1 MMKNIT
7 LLILIIACSLGC
19 KPKINSET
27 LINDTI
33 DKYRQHQ
40 SISYDITYT
49 MKFFDEDEPLDVKSH
64 VLIKRVVNDSIFKS
78 KFLYNR
84 RDSLLNVSKYYD
96 NFLYVIDHNE
106 EKITRYKED
115 FSPITGAVDG
125 NLIDTYFHN
134 IEKIEKKLRK
144 EDIQVSYKDS
154 IDFLKLTF
162 QYSDFEDYYGMEESI
177 YIRKST
183 KTIEKI
189 TYQAKYKDQIQINKW
204 LLSNIKFDDV
214 RENDFEKAVT
224 NYFENYTLED
234 YKPLTEEDFKLLENG
249 IPAPKIKGKIYPN
262 YKDEITWKSD
272 KILVI
277 DFWYTTC
284 MPCIKA
290 IPHLNKLQEN
300 YKDYIEVVGVN
311 PFEGKESQKEKIEAF
326 LKREPIDYPILF
338 VDHTITEEYNVKVYP
353 SLYIIG
359 KDGKVKFSKLGT
371 SDNLYEELEAEL
383 KKIIH

>member
-1 MMKNIT
+1 MKNIAFT
-7 LLILIIACSLGC
+7 LLAVVFFIGC
-19 KPKINSET
+19 KPKIDNET
-27 LINDTI
+27 LVKQTI
-33 DKYRQHQ
+33 EKYKNHT
-40 SISYDITYT
+40 SISYDIVYT
-49 MKFFDEDEPLDVKSH
+49 MKFFDEDEPFDVQSK
-64 VLIKRVVNDSIFKS
+64 VLIKKVENDTIFKS
-78 KFLYNR
+78 KFLYSR
-84 RDSLLNVSKYYD
+84 KDSLTEVSKYYD
-96 NFLYVIDHNE
+96 TDFLYVINHRE
-106 EKITRYKED
+106 QKITRYKEE
-115 FSPITGAVDG
+115 FSPIKGAVDG
-125 NLIDTYFHN
+125 NLIDTYFYN
-134 IEKIEKKLRK
+134 IEKIEKKLNK

-154 IDFLKLTF
+154 TDFLKVIF
-162 QYSDFEDYYGMEESI
+162 QYPDFEDYYEMEESI

-189 TYQAKYKDQIQINKW
+189 TYQAKYKDQIQKNKW
-204 LLSNIKFDDV
+204 LLSNINFDEV
-214 RENDFEKAVT
+214 QESSFEKVIAP
-224 NYFENYTLED
+224 YFEEYLVED
-234 YKPLTEEDFKLLENG
+234 YKPLTEEDYKLLQNET
-249 IPAPKIKGKIYPN
+249 PAPEIKGKMYPN
-262 YKDEITWKSD
+262 YTEKITLKSD
-272 KILVI
+272 KIVVL

-290 IPHLNKLQEN
+290 IPHLNKLQAN

>member
-1 MMKNIT
+1 MKNIAFT
-7 LLILIIACSLGC
+7 LLAVVFFIGC
-19 KPKINSET
+19 KPKIDNET
-27 LINDTI
+27 LVKQTI
-33 DKYRQHQ
+33 EKYKNHT
-40 SISYDITYT
+40 SISYDIVYT
-49 MKFFDEDEPLDVKSH
+49 MKFFDEDEPFDVQSK
-64 VLIKRVVNDSIFKS
+64 VLIKKVENDTVFES
-78 KFLYNR
+78 KFLYSR
-84 RDSLLNVSKYYD
+84 KDSLTEVSKYYD
-96 NFLYVIDHNE
+96 TDFLYVINHRE
-106 EKITRYKED
+106 QKITRYKED

-290 IPHLNKLQEN
+290 IPHLNKLQAN

-311 PFEGKESQKEKIEAF
+311 PFEGI
-326 LKREPIDYPILF
+326 
-338 VDHTITEEYNVKVYP
+338 
-353 SLYIIG
+353 
-359 KDGKVKFSKLGT
+359 
-371 SDNLYEELEAEL
+371 
-383 KKIIH
+383 

>member
-1 MMKNIT
+1 MKNIT

-27 LINDTI
+27 LIKDTI

-189 TYQAKYKDQIQINKW
+189 IYQAKYKDQIQTNQW
-204 LLSNIKFDDV
+204 LLSNIKFGKVQED
-214 RENDFEKAVT
+214 DFEKTVT
-224 NYFENYTLED
+224 PFFENYTIED
-234 YKPLTEEDFKLLENG
+234 YKPLTEEDYKLLENG
-249 IPAPKIKGKIYPN
+249 TVAPEIKGKIYPN
-262 YKDEITWKSD
+262 YKDEITLKSD
-272 KILVI
+272 KILII

-290 IPHLNKLQEN
+290 IPHLNKLREN
-300 YKDYIEVVGVN
+300 YKNHIEVVGVN

-338 VDHTITEEYNVKVYP
+338 VDHTITEEYNVRVYP

>member
-1 MMKNIT
+1 MKNIT

-27 LINDTI
+27 LIKDTI

-189 TYQAKYKDQIQINKW
+189 IYQAKYKDQIQTNQW
-204 LLSNIKFDDV
+204 LLSNIKFGKVQED
-214 RENDFEKAVT
+214 DFEKTVT
-224 NYFENYTLED
+224 LFFENYTIED
-234 YKPLTEEDFKLLENG
+234 YKPLTEEDYKLLENG
-249 IPAPKIKGKIYPN
+249 TVAPEIKGKIYPN
-262 YKDEITWKSD
+262 YKDEITLKSD
-272 KILVI
+272 KILII

-290 IPHLNKLQEN
+290 IPHLNKLREN
-300 YKDYIEVVGVN
+300 YKNHIEVVGVN

-338 VDHTITEEYNVKVYP
+338 VDHTITEEYNVRVYP

>member
-1 MMKNIT
+1 MKNIT

-27 LINDTI
+27 LIKDTI

-189 TYQAKYKDQIQINKW
+189 IYQAKYKDQIQTNQW
-204 LLSNIKFDDV
+204 LLSNIKFGKVQED
-214 RENDFEKAVT
+214 DFEKTVT
-224 NYFENYTLED
+224 PFFENYTIED
-234 YKPLTEEDFKLLENG
+234 YKPLTEEDYKLLENG
-249 IPAPKIKGKIYPN
+249 TVAPEIKGKIYPN
-262 YKDEITWKSD
+262 YKDEITLKSD
-272 KILVI
+272 KILII

-290 IPHLNKLQEN
+290 IPHLNKLREN
-300 YKDYIEVVGVN
+300 YKNHIEVVGVN

>member
-1 MMKNIT
+1 MKNIT

-27 LINDTI
+27 LIKDTI

-189 TYQAKYKDQIQINKW
+189 IYQAKYKDQIQTNQW
-204 LLSNIKFDDV
+204 LLSNIKFGKVQED
-214 RENDFEKAVT
+214 DFEKTVT
-224 NYFENYTLED
+224 PFFENYTIED
-234 YKPLTEEDFKLLENG
+234 YKPLTEEDYKLLENG
-249 IPAPKIKGKIYPN
+249 TVAPEIKGKIYPN

>member
-27 LINDTI
+27 LIKDTI

-189 TYQAKYKDQIQINKW
+189 IYQAKYKDQIQTNQW
-204 LLSNIKFDDV
+204 MLSNIKFGKVQED
-214 RENDFEKAVT
+214 DFEKTVT
-224 NYFENYTLED
+224 PFFENYTIED
-234 YKPLTEEDFKLLENG
+234 YKPLTEEDYKLLENG
-249 IPAPKIKGKIYPN
+249 TVAPEIKGKIYPN
-262 YKDEITWKSD
+262 YKDEITLKSD
-272 KILVI
+272 KILII

-290 IPHLNKLQEN
+290 IPHLNKLREN
-300 YKDYIEVVGVN
+300 YKNHIEVVGVN
-311 PFEGKESQKEKIEAF
+311 PFEGKESQKEKIETF

>member
-1 MMKNIT
+1 MKNIT

-27 LINDTI
+27 LIKDTI

-189 TYQAKYKDQIQINKW
+189 TYQARYKDQIQINKW

-234 YKPLTEEDFKLLENG
+234 YKPLTEEDYKLLENG
-249 IPAPKIKGKIYPN
+249 TVAPEIKGKIYPN
-262 YKDEITWKSD
+262 YKDEITLKSD
-272 KILVI
+272 KILII

-290 IPHLNKLQEN
+290 IPHLNKLREN
-300 YKDYIEVVGVN
+300 YKNHIEVVGVN